1 MADTGKPEWIPKS
14 TKCFITC
21 NTLGTMRVVHVAAA
35 QLRPIPKA
43 DSHEAVVKRMIATEM
58 WLSPQA
64 RAASTIDAW
73 RGWTATWLASY
84 VYLSCD
90 PDFQLPDSIMLV
102 ARFVRHKIFLL
113 NIRPEFLVPIRLV
126 SEGEAARAL
135 HAMEVGAEHHAD
147 PPRSPNDQAMHRGL
161 SCSLRSRLLADKSLR
176 RSVYRTYDNK
186 CRATIRR

>member
-126 SEGEAARAL
+126 SEGEAGKSLAR
-135 HAMEVGAEHHAD
+135 HGGRGGA
-147 PPRSPNDQAMHRGL
+147 PCRSPAI
-161 SCSLRSRLLADKSLR
+161 AE
-176 RSVYRTYDNK
+176 
-186 CRATIRR
+186 